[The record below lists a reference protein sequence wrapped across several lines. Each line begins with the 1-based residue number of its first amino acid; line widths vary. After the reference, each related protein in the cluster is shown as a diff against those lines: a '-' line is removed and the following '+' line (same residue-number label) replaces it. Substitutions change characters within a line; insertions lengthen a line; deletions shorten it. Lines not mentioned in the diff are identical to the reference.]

1 MCQVDPLAD
10 LSTELERALGKL
22 VADKYGTDFYMLH
35 RYPLA
40 VRPFYTMP
48 CPDDP
53 RYSNSFDVFIRGE
66 EIISGAQRIHEH
78 ELLTGTR
85 HLCRVQYEQP
95 AAHHRARQRAWH
107 PPGHHP
113 VVHRRLQVWLRP
125 SRRLRCGA
133 GARGDAVLRAEQR
146 AQDVAVSA
154 RPQTVDAIVDNGIA
168 V

>member
-1 MCQVDPLAD
+1 MWSNHPRHHTVDHTTPTHTTSHHPQVDPLAD

-78 ELLTGTR
+78 ELLIGATGAVALSL
-85 HLCRVQYEQP
+85 HG
-95 AAHHRARQRAWH
+95 AASARTTACIAYTHTQCASLTCFKHRARQCA
-107 PPGHHP
+107 
-113 VVHRRLQVWLRP
+113 
-125 SRRLRCGA
+125 
-133 GARGDAVLRAEQR
+133 
-146 AQDVAVSA
+146 
-154 RPQTVDAIVDNGIA
+154 
-168 V
+168 